1 MIVLL
6 FCRYCSIF
14 RGMKFCRIGINNFRN
29 FEHVELELGN
39 KNLFFGLNDVGKTN
53 FLYALRFLL
62 DYSVRRDDLQESDF
76 YKQETERTIEIWVE
90 IELEDDIDSKM
101 LRSELRAVM
110 RSNCSRVY
118 IKLEAVFEEERG
130 YATPRLSWGVDIMNL
145 SEMEISSG
153 GRYQIDNLFD
163 VTYVSSYVD
172 LEGFF
177 KKAARPMMKSEGEN
191 DKTIRD
197 KIEALKKD
205 INSKISQLSG
215 VAELES
221 KLTDSYNQLG
231 DKGVNVRLQS
241 GIDFKHEFSG
251 IMPYFD
257 FGDEKLYPT
266 GGDGRKKLLTY
277 ALYNIKNDEKKKR
290 RIRIMLVEEPENH
303 LHKSLQIMLSR
314 MVFSRNEN
322 AYIFLTTHSPFIIQE
337 MNNIKLIR
345 VYSNK
350 QQVLAKSYFY
360 SVPRSY
366 QNQKSCLNRSLSE
379 ALFANRVLLVEGP
392 SEFIL
397 FSKVLEHKCP
407 FYESK
412 GLFILPVNGVSFKF
426 YREIFIALGI
436 ECIIKTDNDLK
447 KEKSSTKYS
456 PIGFKRCNDLTND
469 TALRLPEEGIVAR
482 DYKDVD
488 AKEKLYNDSR
498 ISIEKIA
505 VGYSIFLSQVDLEN
519 DLEKAI
525 GMAEL
530 NNCLDSR
537 HRNPVSY
544 LQQSK
549 MWNMS
554 ELVGNFKDRHLDMI
568 FENVHFKCLKTFC
581 NGIGITTRAAVD
593 C

>member
-1 MIVLL
+1 M
-6 FCRYCSIF
+6 IF
-14 RGMKFCRIGINNFRN
+14 RRIGIKNFRN
-29 FEHVELELGN
+29 FEDVELDLGN

-76 YKQETERTIEIWVE
+76 YKQETTRKIEIWLK
-90 IELEDDIDSKM
+90 IELENDVDSNI
-101 LRSELRAVM
+101 LRSELHAVM
-110 RSNCSRVY
+110 RSNCNSVY
-118 IKLEAVFEEERG
+118 IKLEAKFEEERG
-130 YATPRLSWGVDIMNL
+130 YATPLLSWGVDILNL
-145 SEMEISSG
+145 TEMRISSG
-153 GRYQIDNLFD
+153 GRYQIDNIFD
-163 VTYVSSYVD
+163 VTYINSYVD

-177 KKAARPMMKSEGEN
+177 KKTARSMMKSEGEN

-197 KIEALKKD
+197 DIDALKKD

-231 DKGVNVRLQS
+231 DEGVNVKLQS

-277 ALYNIKNDEKKKR
+277 ALYNIKNNEKKKR
-290 RIRIMLVEEPENH
+290 RIRIMLIEEPENH

-314 MVFSRNEN
+314 MVFSRDDND
-322 AYIFLTTHSPFIIQE
+322 YIFLTTHSPFIIQE
-337 MNNIKLIR
+337 MDNVKLIR

-350 QQVLAKSYFY
+350 QKVLANSCFY
-360 SVPRSY
+360 SVPETY
-366 QNQKSCLNRSLSE
+366 QKQKSCLNRSLSE

-392 SEFIL
+392 SEIIL
-397 FSKVLEHKCP
+397 FTKVLEHKCP

-426 YREIFIALGI
+426 YREIFMALGI

-447 KEKSSTKYS
+447 KEKDGTKHV
-456 PIGFKRCNDLTND
+456 PIGFKRCNNLTND
-469 TALRLPEEGIVAR
+469 TELRLSEASIDAT

-488 AKEKLYNDSR
+488 AKVKLYNDSQII
-498 ISIEKIA
+498 ISKIA
-505 VGYSIFLSQVDLEN
+505 EKHSIFLSQVDLEN

-525 GMAEL
+525 GMDEL

-537 HRNPVSY
+537 HANPVSY

-554 ELVGNFKDRHLDMI
+554 ELVCHLEDSHLDRI
-568 FENVHFKCLKTFC
+568 FENDYFKCLKTFC
-581 NGIGITTRAAVD
+581 HGITTRAAAN

>member
-1 MIVLL
+1 
-6 FCRYCSIF
+6 
-14 RGMKFCRIGINNFRN
+14 MKFCRIGINNFRN

-76 YKQETERTIEIWVE
+76 YKQKTERKIEIWVE
-90 IELEDDIDSKM
+90 IGLEDDVDSKM
-101 LRSELRAVM
+101 LRSELREVM
-110 RSNCSRVY
+110 RSNRSSVY
-118 IKLEAVFEEERG
+118 IKLEAEFDVERG
-130 YATPRLSWGVDIMNL
+130 YATPRLSWGVDISNL
-145 SEMEISSG
+145 SEMGISSG

-163 VTYVSSYVD
+163 VTYVNSYVD

-177 KKAARPMMKSEGEN
+177 KKTARPMMKSEGAN
-191 DKTIRD
+191 DKIIRD
-197 KIEALKKD
+197 EIEALKKD
-205 INSKISQLSG
+205 INLKISQLSG

-231 DKGVNVRLQS
+231 DEGVNVRLQS

-314 MVFSRNEN
+314 MVFSLNEN
-322 AYIFLTTHSPFIIQE
+322 DYIFLTTHSPFIIQE
-337 MNNIKLIR
+337 MNNVKLIR

-360 SVPRSY
+360 SVPKSY

-397 FSKVLEHKCP
+397 FTKVLEHKYP

-412 GLFILPVNGVSFKF
+412 GLFVLPVNGVSFKF
-426 YREIFIALGI
+426 YRDIFMALGI
-436 ECIIKTDNDLK
+436 KCIIKTDNDLQ
-447 KEKSSTKYS
+447 KEKGGAKYL
-456 PIGFKRCNDLTND
+456 PIGFRRCNDLTVD
-469 TALRLPEEGIVAR
+469 TALRLPETGIDAE

-488 AKEKLYNDSR
+488 AKVKLYNDSQ
-498 ISIEKIA
+498 IIIAKIA
-505 VGYSIFLSQVDLEN
+505 EECSIFLSQVDLEN
-519 DLEKAI
+519 DLGKALGI
-525 GMAEL
+525 DEL

-554 ELVGNFKDRHLDMI
+554 ELVSHLEDSHLDRI
-568 FENVHFKCLKTFC
+568 FENANFKCLKTFC
-581 NGIGITTRAAVD
+581 HGIGITSRAAVD